1 MAGNANFP
9 LWTDL
14 INSDQSLG
22 EQRIDRAGRR
32 WRNTAGGAEIAGF

>member
-9 LWTDL
+9 VWTDL

-22 EQRIDRAGRR
+22 TQVNRQQ
-32 WRNTAGGAEIAGF
+32 W